1 MKVGFVTGSNK
12 GIGLALVEKLARFYS
27 PSGEWEIYLT
37 ARNEQLGTKAQ
48 AQLAAKGLHVKFH
61 QLDVTD
67 PASRKKFLD
76 FLKANHPDGIN
87 LAVNNAG
94 IFVEGHQSKSLGEI
108 AQTTLNTNFTCT
120 VDFTMEFLPLLA
132 KDARVVQV
140 SSLAS
145 FMALR
150 RLGPALYAK
159 FTSPLT
165 LDEVKGLMN
174 DYIQHAKAGD
184 LEKAGWPAWPYH
196 VSKLGLT
203 KATYAI
209 GDMIKDDPRHIVLN
223 SCCPGYVA
231 TDLNKHQGRKTVD
244 EGADTP
250 FYVATLPIGVKE
262 PINQFVSERKVL
274 AWSKDT
280 DFAL

>member
-12 GIGLALVEKLARFYS
+12 GIGLALVEKLARFYG
-27 PSGEWEIYLT
+27 PTGEWVLYLT
-37 ARNEQLGTKAQ
+37 ARNEDLGRKAQ
-48 AQLAAKGLHVKFH
+48 AQLASKGLTVQFH
-61 QLDVTD
+61 QLDITD
-67 PASRKKFLD
+67 PVSRKRFLD
-76 FLKANHPDGIN
+76 FMQVSYPDGIN

-94 IFVEGHQSKSLGEI
+94 IYIQDGTSMSIGEQARI
-108 AQTTLNTNFTCT
+108 TLNTNFTCT

-145 FMALR
+145 FMALKK
-150 RLGPALYAK
+150 LGASLYAK

-165 LDEVKGLMN
+165 LDEVRGLME
-174 DYIQHAKAGD
+174 DFIRHTKSGD
-184 LEKAGWPAWPYH
+184 HEKFGWPSWPYH

-203 KATYAI
+203 KASYAI
-209 GDMIKDDPRHIVLN
+209 GEMIKSDPRRIVLN

-231 TDLNKHQGRKTVD
+231 TDLNSHQGRKTVE

-250 FYVATLPIGVKE
+250 FYVATLPVGIAE
-262 PINQFVSERKVL
+262 PINQFVSEREVL
-274 AWSKDT
+274 LWSKDT
-280 DFAL
+280 EFTI